1 MIENEIAKKYSVA
14 LFDLG
19 KENSS
24 LIQYRDELES
34 FVKTLNDNT
43 DLKKFLSHPR
53 VRVEDKKK
61 TVDDIFTKSLSK
73 NISNFIKLLI
83 DRRREMY
90 IDLIYKNFF
99 NLVNKEKDI
108 IEVEVISAI
117 ELNKKL
123 KDSLQSK
130 LNKLLDKK
138 EIIIKEKVDPDI
150 IAGMI
155 VKIGDKV
162 IDGSF
167 RNKLDSLKNN
177 IMQIPVSELGV

>member
-1 MIENEIAKKYSVA
+1 MIENEIAKKYSLA
-14 LFDLG
+14 LFNLG

-24 LIQYRDELES
+24 LIEYRDELEA
-34 FVKTLNDNT
+34 FVKTLKENP
-43 DLKKFLSHPR
+43 DLKRFLSHPR

-61 TVDDIFTKSLSK
+61 TIEKIFADNLSR
-73 NISNFIKLLI
+73 NISNFVRLLI

-90 IDLIYKNFF
+90 IELIYKNFL

-108 IEVEVISAI
+108 IEVEVTSAI
-117 ELNKKL
+117 ELSEELKNSLEKKL
-123 KDSLQSK
+123 D
-130 LNKLLDKK
+130 KLLDKK
-138 EIIIKEKVDPDI
+138 EIIIKEKVDPEI

-155 VKIGDKV
+155 VKIGDNV

-167 RNKLDSLKNN
+167 RSRLDSLKNN